1 MEKQEVPQDQG
12 LAGDLREV
20 TYAVNQ
26 DGRYEPVPSYGW
38 QPKTVALRQ
47 AWAVILEDLA
57 RIEARVRRGE
67 LSPLAW
73 HMTRH
78 QMGPGLLAK
87 YAGLS
92 RLRVYCHLRPWG
104 FRRLGQPM
112 LSRYAAV
119 FGITVAELQ
128 TVPDKPGLA
137 FEYEQDPHD
146 PAL

>member
-1 MEKQEVPQDQG
+1 MEKQDVPQEPG

-20 TYAVNQ
+20 TYAVNET
-26 DGRYEPVPSYGW
+26 GRYEKVPSYGW

-87 YAGLS
+87 YVGLS

-104 FRRLGQPM
+104 FKRLGQPV
-112 LSRYAAV
+112 LERYAAV
-119 FGITVAELQ
+119 FGIPVAELKS
-128 TVPDKPGLA
+128 VPDSPGLS
-137 FEYEQDPHD
+137 FDYGQDPT
-146 PAL
+146 